1 MKKIFALLLIAAICV
16 SFAACGQAGNTTNK
30 YVGTY
35 INEDNKYSKDAKYNG
50 TISTLVLNEDGTGY
64 CKTEVSE
71 VGSDLKNMWAV
82 GDIQEESDITWTDNG
97 EYITVSYDTKE
108 YYEIFVFI
116 RRSEPEKSFSKSDYE
131 LKGGQLFYYGGSG
144 NGTGYYKTK

>member
-1 MKKIFALLLIAAICV
+1 MKRIVELLLIVAICA
-16 SFAACGQAGNTTNK
+16 SFAACGQAGNSSNK

-71 VGSDLKNMWAV
+71 VGSDIKNMWAV
-82 GDIQEESDITWTDNG
+82 GDIQSESDITWTDNG
-97 EYITVSYDTKE
+97 EYITVSFDTKT
-108 YYEIFVFI
+108 YYEIFVFFGK
-116 RRSEPEKSFSKSDYE
+116 SEAQKSFKKEDYE
-131 LKGGQLFYYGGSG
+131 FEFFEEDC
-144 NGTGYYKTK
+144 